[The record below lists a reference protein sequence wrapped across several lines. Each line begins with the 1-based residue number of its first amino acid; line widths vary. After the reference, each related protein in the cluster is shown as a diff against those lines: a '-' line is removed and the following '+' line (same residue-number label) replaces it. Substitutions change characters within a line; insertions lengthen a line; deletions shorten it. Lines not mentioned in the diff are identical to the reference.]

1 MVPQPWLDLLVVIFG
16 YLCGALP
23 MGVIVARVS
32 GARDPRT
39 VGSGRTGGTNALR
52 AMGARRAVLVAALD
66 VAKGFVAVALATAV
80 GASTLAVALT
90 GAAAVLGAWASV
102 FLRFH
107 GGRGVATAIGATL
120 FIQPLAMLLAAPFFF
135 GTIWLT
141 RYVSLGSLLG
151 TAAGA
156 LAIVLRPDRLE
167 PASRLPVRR
176 AGRRH
181 RVDRPSRQHRPP
193 AARRGA
199 PLRPLR
205 ALAAR
210 AEGTPED
217 DDRHHDE
224 ADDDQRREPTASS
237 SSGTRPVSQANIS
250 TPATTT
256 AAAMTTSRSRI
267 VRGDSLTRSRPGWE
281 CQSAPPARVPPARG
295 RAPSAGPAWGGG
307 R

>member
-23 MGVIVARVS
+23 MGVIVARLS

-80 GASTLAVALT
+80 GASPLAVALT

-107 GGRGVATAIGATL
+107 GGRGVATAIGGAL
-120 FIQPLAMLLAAPFFF
+120 FIQPLAILLAAPFFF

-156 LAIVLRPDRLE
+156 LAIGFFVLI
-167 PASRLPVRR
+167 
-176 AGRRH
+176 GWN
-181 RVDRPSRQHRPP
+181 PP
-193 AARRGA
+193 ADFLFGVLGA
-199 PLRPLR
+199 SIVWI
-205 ALAAR
+205 A
-210 AEGTPED
+210 
-217 DDRHHDE
+217 HHDNIGRLLRGE
-224 ADDDQRREPTASS
+224 ERRFDPF
-237 SSGTRPVSQANIS
+237 
-250 TPATTT
+250 
-256 AAAMTTSRSRI
+256 
-267 VRGDSLTRSRPGWE
+267 
-281 CQSAPPARVPPARG
+281 AR
-295 RAPSAGPAWGGG
+295 
-307 R
+307 